1 MNDRNMVTI
10 ERLDKLYFRRVS
22 TCALLSC
29 APLVF
34 PPCASFEKPYDLD
47 IVKKIVEREGCLEAL
62 QQLLGAAKRPQ
73 QPRISGISKAPIVF
87 QSIIDQLRSVS
98 VQIVEDIDRWQ
109 QQQKAK
115 AQATNFK
122 WRGVNYLLKM
132 TADLD
137 FLASFRGVALLES
150 LQVLRLTQN
159 PFLSLMHLDHPAL
172 RDEDPEP
179 VVQVFGNWVGDVS
192 MRRVF
197 PASRILLY
205 EREADA
211 RRRQIRLKQAS
222 ENVESVGDT
231 NSSNESEGESVA
243 SVAPIERQQRQT
255 STTRLKPNQDG
266 TRVSPTVS
274 ANPREA
280 AMREDIVLCRELI
293 SQAEHELGAMRD
305 ELAALQA
312 RLEDTIL
319 PDKRRRLQIRI
330 GSLVNDLKFR
340 SGDVYQRKN
349 ELKRKEAIYR
359 AAKDRRGSSGER
371 RGLARAQPQLAV
383 ATKLMRHEHKEA
395 VYSSLFESTLLE
407 DEQTRNDL
415 VLRVNA
421 SLSKA
426 RVDEHKR
433 SMGLVTASRRVQK
446 SPGELQ
452 NQQLELP
459 GEGMEQWGVRE
470 VQNFLDSLGLDN
482 GSYGANFRAQGIDGA
497 LLVQA
502 TDQDLEEL
510 GVTIRLHRVR
520 ILAECRMR
528 QMTSTQS

>member
-1 MNDRNMVTI
+1 MTSLAP
-10 ERLDKLYFRRVS
+10 ES
-22 TCALLSC
+22 TTLHGSAS
-29 APLVF
+29 APLIF

-62 QQLLGAAKRPQ
+62 QQLLEAAKKPQ

-87 QSIIDQLRSVS
+87 QSVIDQLRSVS

-122 WRGVNYLLKM
+122 WRSVNYLLKM
-132 TADLD
+132 TADTD

-159 PFLSLMHLDHPAL
+159 PFLALMHLDHPAL

-179 VVQVFGNWVGDVS
+179 AVQLFGNWVGDVS

-197 PASRILLY
+197 PASRILLR

-211 RRRQIRLKQAS
+211 RRRQIRLKLAA
-222 ENVESVGDT
+222 ENGEEEDESG
-231 NSSNESEGESVA
+231 SVA
-243 SVAPIERQQRQT
+243 AIAPLERQQQPTPATRSKVGFVGQDRACDGAA
-255 STTRLKPNQDG
+255 ST
-266 TRVSPTVS
+266 
-274 ANPREA
+274 NPREV
-280 AMREDIVLCRELI
+280 AMREDIALSRELI
-293 SQAEHELGAMRD
+293 TQAEHELGAMRD
-305 ELAALQA
+305 ELAGLQA
-312 RLEDTIL
+312 RLEDAIL

-330 GSLVNDLKFR
+330 GSLVNDLRFR

-349 ELKRKEAIYR
+349 EFKRKEAIYR
-359 AAKDRRGSSGER
+359 AIKDRRGSNT
-371 RGLARAQPQLAV
+371 P
-383 ATKLMRHEHKEA
+383 
-395 VYSSLFESTLLE
+395 YSSLFETALLE
-407 DEQTRNDL
+407 DEQARNDL
-415 VLRVNA
+415 VLRVNT

-433 SMGLVTASRRVQK
+433 SMGVVM
-446 SPGELQ
+446 P
-452 NQQLELP
+452 NV
-459 GEGMEQWGVRE
+459 EQWGVRD

-528 QMTSTQS
+528 RDIVATGKL